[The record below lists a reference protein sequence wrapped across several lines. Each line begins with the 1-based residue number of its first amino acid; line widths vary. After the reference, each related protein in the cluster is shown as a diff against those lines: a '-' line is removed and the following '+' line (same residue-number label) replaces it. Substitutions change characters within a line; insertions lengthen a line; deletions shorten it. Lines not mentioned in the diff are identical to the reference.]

1 MSSELGN
8 KGQLKPNALKITSFV
23 GLFKSCELKYWQ
35 KIDQKLNT
43 ICWLKTVYDDYIIKG
58 SCL

>member
-23 GLFKSCELKYWQ
+23 GLFKSCELKYRQ